1 MQLTWQN
8 YKEKLIISSLLEGIS
23 PVVKKYE

>member
-8 YKEKLIISSLLEGIS
+8 YKEKLIILSPLEGIS